1 MSRRWKNFEILSIK
15 WLSFIFQLKLV
26 PAFKKISII
35 CGCDFQTSLSFYLY
49 KSSQSIIY
57 SVQSV
62 IPCCHWNFV
71 HSTLLSIQQ
80 GQYIRKR
87 SVQILGSC
95 NNSSTFL
102 KLAPPTHSNPIQCKN
117 ESEKNII
124 KFTKSQKKT
133 LKVQCISKWKILI
146 LYFLLWKINWYTLV
160 IRIRVQYSA

>member
-95 NNSSTFL
+95 NNLSSVL
-102 KLAPPTHSNPIQCKN
+102 KLASPIHSNQIQCKN
-117 ESEKNII
+117 KYEKNI
-124 KFTKSQKKT
+124 TKSQK
-133 LKVQCISKWKILI
+133 
-146 LYFLLWKINWYTLV
+146 
-160 IRIRVQYSA
+160 RP

>member
-26 PAFKKISII
+26 PAFKISII

-71 HSTLLSIQQ
+71 YSTLLSIQQ

-95 NNSSTFL
+95 NNLSSVL
-102 KLAPPTHSNPIQCKN
+102 KLAPPSHSNLIQCKN
-117 ESEKNII
+117 KYEEKNII

-133 LKVQCISKWKILI
+133 LKVQCISKLKKI
-146 LYFLLWKINWYTLV
+146 FSKYTLV
-160 IRIRVQYSA
+160 IRIQYNA